1 MQVDISIGELFDK
14 ITILEIK
21 QKKITDKSK
30 LRNVE
35 KELDI
40 LNPLSIPIKTFHGSK
55 LIELID
61 QLAKVNKELWDVE
74 DKLRILERDQRFD
87 EEFIKLAR
95 SVYYQN
101 DKRAVIKKDINLLT
115 SSDIVEEKNYVNY
128 DKF

>member
-21 QKKITDKSK
+21 QKEITDESK

-40 LNPLSIPIKTFHGSK
+40 LNPLSIPIKTSHGSK

-61 QLAKVNKELWDVE
+61 QLAKVNKDLWDVE

-87 EEFIKLAR
+87 EEFIELAR
-95 SVYYQN
+95 SVYFQN

-115 SSDIVEEKNYVNY
+115 SSDIVEEKNYVKY
-128 DKF
+128 D

>member
-55 LIELID
+55 LIELVD

-87 EEFIKLAR
+87 EEFIELAR